1 MISPELLRRQE
12 LFKDL
17 SEGTLKELAGQTVL
31 REFST
36 RSFIIQSGEPSDAL
50 LLLVAGQL
58 QIISTSESGKEI
70 GLNFIDEGDCFGE
83 VGLIDGG
90 PRSASVVAVTPAVVG
105 FLAKEQALHL
115 FHHNSVVAARI
126 QQKLCQIIRS
136 EVKARSVLSGS
147 KAYARVFM
155 VLSKH
160 PKLKDSQTTQSP
172 LRLDNIPSQAVIA
185 RMANVSRE
193 TVSRA
198 LSSLGRA
205 GVIAK
210 KARQIEITDP
220 QIIHRLAS
228 GELEIEQLAD
238 WQETGPAQVAK
249 PRPLVDDPSTA
260 APLGS
265 KKRIII
271 IRHAR
276 KTPVD

>member
-12 LFKDL
+12 LFKELPEETL
-17 SEGTLKELAGQTVL
+17 SELAIQIKLKE
-31 REFST
+31 FSV

-90 PRSASVVAVTPAVVG
+90 PRSASVVAVTPAVIG
-105 FLAKEQALHL
+105 FLPKEQALHL
-115 FHHNSVVAARI
+115 FHHNAVVAARI
-126 QQKLCQIIRS
+126 QQKLCRIIRS

-160 PKLKDSQTTQSP
+160 PKLKENQNNLHP

-198 LSSLGRA
+198 LSSLGKA

-210 KARQIEITDP
+210 KARQLEIADP

-238 WQETGPAQVAK
+238 LQDTGPAQMAR
-249 PRPLVDDPSTA
+249 PRLSENDPSTA
-260 APLGS
+260 TPLGT
-265 KKRIII
+265 KKRIIV
-271 IRHAR
+271 IRHTQKA
-276 KTPVD
+276 PVD